1 VAQIGNMILAVL
13 TLLTALAIS
22 AVAAYYSII
31 GLIAIFSSAVIP
43 IAVMGVVLETGKLV
57 TAAWVY
63 HHWKRTPVLLKT
75 YLISAVVVL
84 MFITSMGIFGFLSK
98 AHIEQTTVNSDNT
111 LQIELIDSKIQRE
124 RTTIER
130 AENTLAQLDN
140 ALEKYVELGA
150 VTKGLNARKE
160 QEGERNE
167 LNTTIDESTDAIAT
181 LTKEKSEL
189 NADRIAI
196 EAEVGP
202 IKYIAELIYGES
214 STGVLEDAVRGVIL
228 IIVFVFDPLAVLLLV
243 AANQSLVQ
251 ENRRRRQRNSARRSR
266 QRKKQETAWEK
277 KVKETK
283 EQGVLTKVTRTADN
297 GTKMEFYE

>member
-1 VAQIGNMILAVL
+1 MTLALL

-31 GLIAIFSSAVIP
+31 GLIAIFSAAAIP

-57 TAAWVY
+57 TASWLY
-63 HHWKRTPVLLKT
+63 QNWKKVNVLLKT
-75 YLISAVVVL
+75 YLISAVLVL

-111 LQIELIDSKIQRE
+111 LQIELIESKIQRE
-124 RTTIER
+124 RTTIKR
-130 AENTLAQLDN
+130 AENTLLQLDS

-160 QEGERNE
+160 QETERNE

-181 LTKEKSEL
+181 LTQKKSEL

-214 STGVLEDAVRGVIL
+214 TTGVLEDAVRGVIL

-243 AANQSLVQ
+243 AANMSLKEEQ
-251 ENRRRRQRNSARRSR
+251 TKRRRRKTIRKSR
-266 QRKKQETAWEK
+266 EKKKKETAWER

-283 EQGVLTKVTRTADN
+283 EQDTELKFTKVTRTADN

>member
-1 VAQIGNMILAVL
+1 MILAVL

-167 LNTTIDESTDAIAT
+167 LNTTIDESTDAITT
-181 LTKEKSEL
+181 LTKKKSEL
-189 NADRIAI
+189 DSTRIAI

-283 EQGVLTKVTRTADN
+283 EHGILTKVTRTADN

>member
-1 VAQIGNMILAVL
+1 MILAIL
-13 TLLTALAIS
+13 TLLVALAIS

-31 GLIAIFSSAVIP
+31 GLIAIFSAAVIP
-43 IAVMGVVLETGKLV
+43 IAVMGVVLESGKLV

-63 HHWKRTPVLLKT
+63 HNWKRTPKLLKG
-75 YLISAVVVL
+75 YLISAVVIL

-111 LQIELIDSKIQRE
+111 LQIELIESQIQRE
-124 RTTIER
+124 RGSIQR

-160 QEGERNE
+160 QETERNE
-167 LNTTIDESTDAIAT
+167 LNATITKSTETISS
-181 LTKEKSEL
+181 LTQKMSEL
-189 NADRIAI
+189 NSERIAI

-202 IKYIAELIYGES
+202 IKYIAELLYGES
-214 STGVLEDAVRGVIL
+214 TTGVLEDAVRGVIL

-243 AANQSLVQ
+243 AANQSLIQ
-251 ENRRRRQRNSARRSR
+251 ENRRRRQRNSARRTR
-266 QRKKQETAWEK
+266 QKKRQETAWEK

-283 EQGVLTKVTRTADN
+283 EKGDVLTKVTRTADN
-297 GTKMEFYE
+297 GTKMEYYE

>member
-1 VAQIGNMILAVL
+1 MILALL

-63 HHWKRTPVLLKT
+63 HNWKKTPVLLKT

-98 AHIEQTTVNSDNT
+98 AHIEQTTITSDNT
-111 LQIELIDSKIQRE
+111 LQIELIDSKIKRE
-124 RTTIER
+124 RDTIQR
-130 AENTLAQLDN
+130 AENTLLQLDS

-160 QEGERNE
+160 QEAERNE
-167 LNTTIDESTDAIAT
+167 LNATIDESTDAIAT
-181 LTKEKSEL
+181 LTQKKSQL

-202 IKYIAELIYGES
+202 IKYISELIYGES
-214 STGVLEDAVRGVIL
+214 TKGVLEDAVRGVIL

-243 AANQSLVQ
+243 AANQSLLQ
-251 ENRRRRQRNSARRSR
+251 EQVKRRRRNTQRRH
-266 QRKKQETAWEK
+266 RKKKAEETAWAK

>member
-1 VAQIGNMILAVL
+1 MILALL
-13 TLLTALAIS
+13 TLITALAIS

-124 RTTIER
+124 RDAIKR
-130 AENTLAQLDN
+130 AENTLLQLDS

-160 QEGERNE
+160 QETERNE
-167 LNTTIDESTDAIAT
+167 LNATIDESTTTIAE
-181 LTKEKSEL
+181 LTQKKSEL

-214 STGVLEDAVRGVIL
+214 SSGVLEDAVRGVIL

-243 AANQSLVQ
+243 AANQSLIQ
-251 ENRRRRQRNSARRSR
+251 ENRRRRQRNSARRTR
-266 QRKKQETAWEK
+266 QKKRQETAWEK

-283 EQGVLTKVTRTADN
+283 EKGDVLTKVTRTADN
-297 GTKMEFYE
+297 GTKMEYYE

>member
-1 VAQIGNMILAVL
+1 MTLALL

-31 GLIAIFSSAVIP
+31 GLIAIFSAAAIP

-57 TAAWVY
+57 TASWLY
-63 HHWKRTPVLLKT
+63 QNWKRVPKLLKT

-124 RTTIER
+124 RDAIKR
-130 AENTLAQLDN
+130 AENTLLQLDS

-160 QEGERNE
+160 QETERNE
-167 LNTTIDESTDAIAT
+167 LNATIDESTTTIAE
-181 LTKEKSEL
+181 LTQKKSEL

-214 STGVLEDAVRGVIL
+214 SSGVLEDAVRGVIL
-228 IIVFVFDPLAVLLLV
+228 VIVFVFDPLAVLLLV
-243 AANQSLVQ
+243 AANMSLKEEQ
-251 ENRRRRQRNSARRSR
+251 TKRRRRRTIRKSR
-266 QRKKQETAWEK
+266 EKKRKETAWER

-283 EQGVLTKVTRTADN
+283 EQDTELKFTKVTRTADN

>member
-1 VAQIGNMILAVL
+1 MILAIL
-13 TLLTALAIS
+13 TLVIALAIS

-31 GLIAIFSSAVIP
+31 GLIAIFSAAVIP
-43 IAVMGVVLETGKLV
+43 IAVMGVVLESGKLV

-63 HHWKRTPVLLKT
+63 HNWKRTPKLLKG
-75 YLISAVVVL
+75 YLISAVVIL

-111 LQIELIDSKIQRE
+111 LQIELIESQIQRE
-124 RTTIER
+124 RGSIER

-160 QEGERNE
+160 QETERNE
-167 LNTTIDESTDAIAT
+167 LNATITKSTETISS
-181 LTKEKSEL
+181 LTQKMSEL
-189 NADRIAI
+189 NSERIAI

-202 IKYIAELIYGES
+202 IKYIAELLYGES
-214 STGVLEDAVRGVIL
+214 TTGVLEDAVRGVIL

-243 AANQSLVQ
+243 AANQSLLHEQ
-251 ENRRRRQRNSARRSR
+251 RRRRQRRSARRTR
-266 QRKKQETAWEK
+266 QKKKETAWEK

-283 EQGVLTKVTRTADN
+283 ENQGVLTKVTRTADN
-297 GTKMEFYE
+297 GTQMEYYE

>member
-1 VAQIGNMILAVL
+1 MTLALL

-31 GLIAIFSSAVIP
+31 GLIAIFSAAAIP

-57 TAAWVY
+57 TASWLY
-63 HHWKRTPVLLKT
+63 QNWKRVPKLLKT

-124 RTTIER
+124 RDAIKR
-130 AENTLAQLDN
+130 AENTLLQLDS

-160 QEGERNE
+160 QETERNE
-167 LNTTIDESTDAIAT
+167 LNATIDESTTTIAE
-181 LTKEKSEL
+181 LTQKKSEL
-189 NADRIAI
+189 NAERIAI

-214 STGVLEDAVRGVIL
+214 SSGVLEDAVRGVIL
-228 IIVFVFDPLAVLLLV
+228 VIVFVFDPLAVLLLV
-243 AANQSLVQ
+243 AANMSLKEEQ
-251 ENRRRRQRNSARRSR
+251 TKRRRRRTIRKSR
-266 QRKKQETAWEK
+266 EKKRKETAWER

-283 EQGVLTKVTRTADN
+283 EQDTELKFTKVTRTADN

>member
-1 VAQIGNMILAVL
+1 MILALL
-13 TLLTALAIS
+13 TLITALAIS

-111 LQIELIDSKIQRE
+111 LQIELIDTKIQRE
-124 RTTIER
+124 RDTIKR
-130 AENTLAQLDN
+130 AENTLLQLDS

-160 QEGERNE
+160 QEAERNE

-181 LTKEKSEL
+181 LTQKKSQL

-202 IKYIAELIYGES
+202 IKYISELIYGES
-214 STGVLEDAVRGVIL
+214 TKGVLEDAVRGVIL

-243 AANQSLVQ
+243 AANQSLLQ
-251 ENRRRRQRNSARRSR
+251 EQVKRRRRNTQRRH
-266 QRKKQETAWEK
+266 RKKKAEETAWAK

>member
-1 VAQIGNMILAVL
+1 MILAIL
-13 TLLTALAIS
+13 TLIIALAIS

-31 GLIAIFSSAVIP
+31 GLIAIFSAAVIP
-43 IAVMGVVLETGKLV
+43 IAVMGVVLESGKLV

-63 HHWKRTPVLLKT
+63 HNWKRTPKLLKG
-75 YLISAVVVL
+75 YLISAVVIL

-111 LQIELIDSKIQRE
+111 LQIELIESQIQRE
-124 RTTIER
+124 RGSIER

-160 QEGERNE
+160 QETERNE
-167 LNTTIDESTDAIAT
+167 LNATITKSTETISS
-181 LTKEKSEL
+181 LTQKMSEL
-189 NADRIAI
+189 NSERIAI

-202 IKYIAELIYGES
+202 IKYIAELLYGES
-214 STGVLEDAVRGVIL
+214 TTGVLEDAVRGVIL

-243 AANQSLVQ
+243 AANQSLLHEQ
-251 ENRRRRQRNSARRSR
+251 RRRRQRRSARRTR
-266 QRKKQETAWEK
+266 QKKKETAWEK

-283 EQGVLTKVTRTADN
+283 ENQGVLTKVTRTADN
-297 GTKMEFYE
+297 GTQMEYYE

>member
-1 VAQIGNMILAVL
+1 MILAYL

-22 AVAAYYSII
+22 GVAAYYSII
-31 GLIAIFSSAVIP
+31 GLVAIFSASVIP

-57 TAAWVY
+57 TAAWLY
-63 HHWKRTPVLLKT
+63 HYWRKVNVLLKT
-75 YLISAVVVL
+75 YLISAVLVL

-111 LQIELIDSKIQRE
+111 LQIELIESKIQRE
-124 RTTIER
+124 RTTIKR
-130 AENTLAQLDN
+130 AENTLLQLDS

-160 QEGERNE
+160 QETERNE
-167 LNTTIDESTDAIAT
+167 LNATIDESTDAIAT
-181 LTKEKSEL
+181 LTQKKSEL

-214 STGVLEDAVRGVIL
+214 TTGVLEDAVRGVIL

-243 AANQSLVQ
+243 AANMSLKEEQ
-251 ENRRRRQRNSARRSR
+251 TKRRRRKTIRKSR
-266 QRKKQETAWEK
+266 EKKKKETAWER

-283 EQGVLTKVTRTADN
+283 EQDTELKFTKVTRTADN

>member
-1 VAQIGNMILAVL
+1 MVLAVI

-31 GLIAIFSSAVIP
+31 GLIAIFSAAVIP
-43 IAVMGVVLETGKLV
+43 IAVMGIVLETGKLV

-63 HHWKRTPVLLKT
+63 HHWKRTPTLLKS
-75 YLISAVVVL
+75 YLVSSVIVL

-111 LQIELIDSKIQRE
+111 LQIELIESKIQRE
-124 RTTIER
+124 RNDIKR
-130 AENTLAQLDN
+130 AEDTLTQLDD
-140 ALEKYVELGA
+140 ALAKYVELGA
-150 VTKGLNARKE
+150 VTKGLNARKD
-160 QEGERNE
+160 QQGERDE
-167 LNTTIDESTDAIAT
+167 LNTTINESTDAITT
-181 LTKEKSEL
+181 LTQKKSEL
-189 NADRIAI
+189 DSTRIAI

-214 STGVLEDAVRGVIL
+214 TTGVLEDAVRGVIL

-243 AANQSLVQ
+243 AANQSLLQ
-251 ENRRRRQRNSARRSR
+251 EQVKRKRRKTQRRH
-266 QRKKQETAWEK
+266 RKKKAEETAWAK

>member
-1 VAQIGNMILAVL
+1 MILALL
-13 TLLTALAIS
+13 TLITALAIS

-111 LQIELIDSKIQRE
+111 LQIELIDTKIQRE
-124 RTTIER
+124 RDTIKR
-130 AENTLAQLDN
+130 AENTLLQLDS

-160 QEGERNE
+160 QEAERNE

-181 LTKEKSEL
+181 LTQKKSEL

-202 IKYIAELIYGES
+202 IKYISELIYGES
-214 STGVLEDAVRGVIL
+214 TMGVLEDAVRGVIL

-243 AANQSLVQ
+243 AANQSLLQ
-251 ENRRRRQRNSARRSR
+251 EQVRRRRRNT
-266 QRKKQETAWEK
+266 QRKHRKKKAEETAWAK

-283 EQGVLTKVTRTADN
+283 EQGVMTKVTRTADN

>member
-1 VAQIGNMILAVL
+1 MILALL
-13 TLLTALAIS
+13 TLITALAIS

-111 LQIELIDSKIQRE
+111 LQIELIDTKIQRE
-124 RTTIER
+124 RDTIKR
-130 AENTLAQLDN
+130 AENTLLQLDG

-160 QEGERNE
+160 QEAERNE

-181 LTKEKSEL
+181 LTQKKSEL

-202 IKYIAELIYGES
+202 IKYISELIYGES
-214 STGVLEDAVRGVIL
+214 TKGVLEDAVRGVIL

-243 AANQSLVQ
+243 AANQSLLQ
-251 ENRRRRQRNSARRSR
+251 EQQKRRRRNTQRRH
-266 QRKKQETAWEK
+266 RKKKAEETAWAK

-283 EQGVLTKVTRTADN
+283 ENKGVLNKVTRTADN
-297 GTKMEFYE
+297 GTTVEFYE

>member
-1 VAQIGNMILAVL
+1 MILAIL
-13 TLLTALAIS
+13 TLLVALAIS

-31 GLIAIFSSAVIP
+31 GLIAIFSAAVIP
-43 IAVMGVVLETGKLV
+43 IAVMGVVLEAGKLV

-63 HHWKRTPVLLKT
+63 HNWKRTPKLLKG

-98 AHIEQTTVNSDNT
+98 AHIEQTTISSDNS
-111 LQIELIDSKIQRE
+111 LQIELIDSQIQRE

-130 AENTLAQLDN
+130 AENTLSQLDS

-160 QEGERNE
+160 QEGERSE
-167 LNTTIDESTDAIAT
+167 LNATITESTENITT
-181 LTKEKSEL
+181 LTKKKSEL
-189 NADRIAI
+189 NAERIGL

-214 STGVLEDAVRGVIL
+214 TSSVLEDAVRGVIL

-243 AANQSLVQ
+243 AANQSLLSEQ
-251 ENRRRRQRNSARRSR
+251 RKRRQRRSSRTYR
-266 QRKKQETAWEK
+266 QRKKETAWEK

-283 EQGVLTKVTRTADN
+283 ENQGVLTKVTRTADN
-297 GTKMEFYE
+297 GTQMEYYE

>member
-1 VAQIGNMILAVL
+1 MILAVL

-63 HHWKRTPVLLKT
+63 HHWKRTPTLLKT

-98 AHIEQTTVNSDNT
+98 AHIEQTTINSDNT

-124 RTTIER
+124 RTAIQR
-130 AENTLAQLDN
+130 AENTLLQLDN

-150 VTKGLNARKE
+150 VTKGLNARKD
-160 QEGERNE
+160 QQGERDE
-167 LNTTIDESTDAIAT
+167 LNATINESTNAIT
-181 LTKEKSEL
+181 NLTQKKSEL
-189 NADRIAI
+189 NAERIAI

-202 IKYIAELIYGES
+202 IKYIAELLYGES
-214 STGVLEDAVRGVIL
+214 TTGVLEDAVRGVIL

-243 AANQSLVQ
+243 AANQSLLQ
-251 ENRRRRQRNSARRSR
+251 EQQKRRRRNTQRRN
-266 QRKKQETAWEK
+266 RKKKAEETAWAR

-283 EQGVLTKVTRTADN
+283 EQGVMTKVTRTADN
-297 GTKMEFYE
+297 GTKMEYYE

>member
-1 VAQIGNMILAVL
+1 MILAVL

-63 HHWKRTPVLLKT
+63 HHWKRTPTLLKT

-98 AHIEQTTVNSDNT
+98 AHIEQTTINSDNT

-124 RTTIER
+124 RTTIQR
-130 AENTLAQLDN
+130 AENTLLQLDK

-150 VTKGLNARKE
+150 VTKGLNARKD
-160 QEGERNE
+160 QQGERDE
-167 LNTTIDESTDAIAT
+167 LNTTINESTNAIT
-181 LTKEKSEL
+181 NLTQKKSEL
-189 NADRIAI
+189 NAERIAI

-202 IKYIAELIYGES
+202 IKYIAELLYGES
-214 STGVLEDAVRGVIL
+214 TTGVLEDAVRGVIL

-243 AANQSLVQ
+243 AANQSLLQ
-251 ENRRRRQRNSARRSR
+251 EQQKRRRRNTQRRN
-266 QRKKQETAWEK
+266 RKKKAEETAWAR

-283 EQGVLTKVTRTADN
+283 EQGVMTKVTRTADN
-297 GTKMEFYE
+297 GTKMEYYE

>member
-1 VAQIGNMILAVL
+1 MILAVL

-63 HHWKRTPVLLKT
+63 HHWKRTPTLLKT

-98 AHIEQTTVNSDNT
+98 AHIEQTTINSDNT

-124 RTTIER
+124 RTTIQR
-130 AENTLAQLDN
+130 AENTLLQLDN

-150 VTKGLNARKE
+150 VTKGLNARKDQ
-160 QEGERNE
+160 QEERDE
-167 LNTTIDESTDAIAT
+167 LNTTINESTNAITT
-181 LTKEKSEL
+181 LTKKKSEL
-189 NADRIAI
+189 DSTRIAI

-202 IKYIAELIYGES
+202 IKYIAELLYGES
-214 STGVLEDAVRGVIL
+214 TTGVLEDAVRGVIL

-243 AANQSLVQ
+243 AANQSLLQ
-251 ENRRRRQRNSARRSR
+251 EQKKRRRRNTVRRSR
-266 QRKKQETAWEK
+266 EKKKQETAWAK

-283 EQGVLTKVTRTADN
+283 EQGVMTKVTRTADN
-297 GTKMEFYE
+297 GTKMEYYE

>member
-1 VAQIGNMILAVL
+1 MILAVL

-31 GLIAIFSSAVIP
+31 GLIAIFSSAMIP

-57 TAAWVY
+57 SAAWVY

-111 LQIELIDSKIQRE
+111 LQIELIDTKIQRE
-124 RTTIER
+124 RDTIKR
-130 AENTLAQLDN
+130 AENTLLQLDT

-160 QEGERNE
+160 QEAERNE

-181 LTKEKSEL
+181 LTQKKSEL

-251 ENRRRRQRNSARRSR
+251 ENRRRKQRNSARRSR

>member
-1 VAQIGNMILAVL
+1 MILAVL

-167 LNTTIDESTDAIAT
+167 LNTTIDESTDAITT
-181 LTKEKSEL
+181 LTKKKSEL
-189 NADRIAI
+189 NSTRIAI

-283 EQGVLTKVTRTADN
+283 EHGILTKVTRTADN

>member
-1 VAQIGNMILAVL
+1 MILAVL

-31 GLIAIFSSAVIP
+31 GLIAIFSSAMIP

-57 TAAWVY
+57 SAAWVY

-124 RTTIER
+124 RDTIKR
-130 AENTLAQLDN
+130 AENTLLQLDT

-160 QEGERNE
+160 QEAERNE

-181 LTKEKSEL
+181 LTQKKSQL

-251 ENRRRRQRNSARRSR
+251 ENRKRKQRNSARRSR

>member
-1 VAQIGNMILAVL
+1 MILAVL

-63 HHWKRTPVLLKT
+63 HHWKRTPTLLKT

-98 AHIEQTTVNSDNT
+98 AHIEQTTINSDNT
-111 LQIELIDSKIQRE
+111 LQIELIDSKIERE
-124 RTTIER
+124 RTTIQR
-130 AENTLAQLDN
+130 AENTLLQLDN

-150 VTKGLNARKE
+150 VTKGLNARKD
-160 QEGERNE
+160 QQGERDE
-167 LNTTIDESTDAIAT
+167 LNTTINESTNAIT
-181 LTKEKSEL
+181 NLTQKKSEL
-189 NADRIAI
+189 NAERIAI

-202 IKYIAELIYGES
+202 IKYIAELLYGES
-214 STGVLEDAVRGVIL
+214 TTGVLEDAVRGVIL

-243 AANQSLVQ
+243 AANQSLLQ
-251 ENRRRRQRNSARRSR
+251 EQQKRRRRNTQRRN
-266 QRKKQETAWEK
+266 RKKKAEETAWAR

-283 EQGVLTKVTRTADN
+283 EQGVMTKVTRTADN
-297 GTKMEFYE
+297 GTKMEYYE

>member
-1 VAQIGNMILAVL
+1 MILALL

-31 GLIAIFSSAVIP
+31 GLIAIFSSAAIP

-63 HHWKRTPVLLKT
+63 HHWKKTPTLLKT

-98 AHIEQTTVNSDNT
+98 AHIEQTTITSDNT
-111 LQIELIDSKIQRE
+111 LQIELIDSKIKRE
-124 RTTIER
+124 RATIER
-130 AENTLAQLDN
+130 ATKTLALLDS
-140 ALEKYVELGA
+140 ALEKYIELDRI
-150 VTKGLNARKE
+150 TKGLDARKN
-160 QEGERNE
+160 QEEERNE
-167 LNTTIDESTDAIAT
+167 LNTTIDESTITIAE
-181 LTKEKSEL
+181 LTQKKSEL
-189 NADRIAI
+189 NATRIEI

-214 STGVLEDAVRGVIL
+214 SSGVLEDAVRGVIL
-228 IIVFVFDPLAVLLLV
+228 IIVLVFDPLAVLLLV
-243 AANQSLVQ
+243 AANQSLLQ
-251 ENRRRRQRNSARRSR
+251 EQVRRRRRNT
-266 QRKKQETAWEK
+266 QRKHRKKRAEETAWAK